1 MSLRKTDSDLR
12 FESMTTQAS
21 KSYRVM
27 LVDEVP
33 DRARWVGDALAHAG
47 MQVAIA
53 EAGRTLLKRIADV
66 EPDVIV
72 IDIES
77 PDRDML
83 ESLSVLSTH
92 QPTPIVMF
100 SEKRGTDFI
109 NAAIAAGVTAYM
121 VGEIDPSKVKPIID
135 AAMAQFQAFQGMR
148 QALDETQE
156 QLRQRRSIEK
166 AKLLLIQSHGFDE
179 ARAHQF
185 LRELAMQRRLSM
197 SEVAAGILESAQA
210 DSG

>member
-121 VGEIDPSKVKPIID
+121 VGEIDPVSYTHLTLP
-135 AAMAQFQAFQGMR
+135 
-148 QALDETQE
+148 T
-156 QLRQRRSIEK
+156 K
-166 AKLLLIQSHGFDE
+166 A
-179 ARAHQF
+179 
-185 LRELAMQRRLSM
+185 
-197 SEVAAGILESAQA
+197 
-210 DSG
+210 